1 MDEITFIFINDV
13 NNRREISIDQYMKR
27 RTLTLF
33 LLTEM
38 VQNRFSVD
46 GKEKRRRRFRGG
58 QWRRW
63 G

>member
-38 VQNRFSVD
+38 GQNRFPVD
-46 GKEKRRRRFRGG
+46 GKEKRRRGGGRG
-58 QWRRW
+58 
-63 G
+63 